1 MEVAY
6 WPEGGSI
13 TDYVCEMFDSKVGVS
28 VTRAMKYRGGDFTDE
43 DAEHLLNKKLKG
55 RFVFGLNLYLSAIIR
70 HYFNLLYCL
79 VGRS

>member
-55 RFVFGLNLYLSAIIR
+55 RFVFGLNAMFYCAIQA
-70 HYFNLLYCL
+70 FC
-79 VGRS
+79 